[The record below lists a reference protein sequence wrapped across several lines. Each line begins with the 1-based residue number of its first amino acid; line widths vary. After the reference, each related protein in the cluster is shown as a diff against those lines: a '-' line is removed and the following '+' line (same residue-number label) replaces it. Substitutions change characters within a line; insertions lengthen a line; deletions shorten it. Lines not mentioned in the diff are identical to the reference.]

1 MGDFYAEQLVKRKTT
16 GKDLALKW
24 GLMILTGLSV
34 LGTLLSLSFVLF
46 VVTVV
51 FGFLCFWLLPKTDV
65 EFEYLYVNG
74 ELDIDKIFSKSRRKR
89 AARYDLS
96 TMEIMAPADSAK
108 LDSYRR
114 NKNIKTLDFS
124 SHMGEK
130 TVYAMVLNTDRE
142 RLRVLVEPEDKI
154 IKEIHRK
161 YPQKVF
167 FN

>member
-1 MGDFYAEQLVKRKTT
+1 MGDFYAEQLVKRKTS

-24 GLMILTGLSV
+24 GLTALTGLSV
-34 LGTLLSLSFVLF
+34 LLTLLSFSFVFF
-46 VVTVV
+46 VITVI

-74 ELDIDKIFSKSRRKR
+74 QLDIDKIFSKSRRKR

-96 TMEIMAPADSAK
+96 NMEVIAPLNSPSLDAFRKNERVRTM
-108 LDSYRR
+108 
-114 NKNIKTLDFS
+114 DFS
-124 SHMGEK
+124 SRTGK
-130 TVYAMVLNTDRE
+130 QTVYVMILNTDTE
-142 RLRVLVEPEDKI
+142 RLRVLVELEDRI

-161 YPQKVF
+161 YPQKTF